1 MNLALAIPHATRS
14 LDNTSLDSG
23 YFDGG
28 LSALRPQSNPVLH
41 QLRSQYPTGCLSADL
56 VQIHQDQF
64 VVRAVVQVDNV
75 TLVTALA
82 SASTIE
88 VAEDR
93 ARTRVLEALGINSA
107 NASSSISSTLPIA
120 PPIVPEVASSESEP
134 TIESDTEEVADE
146 KVVSPKVETTSV
158 SKATKRKPKATPVV
172 DEMGVEKLATNL
184 LDTTIPEAVEVVNAP
199 EGLLEPIV
207 EISVQHLAPVVEL
220 VTEPIIESVNSTIVQ
235 AIVAPIVEPIV
246 ASILEPLV
254 EPIVELTTAPVVEP
268 IVEPIL
274 TTPVLTPI
282 VPVSVQAAVETAPE
296 PEELESVEMSFEV
309 EEVYEYTYEGE
320 EIPLEPTDAMTSDLS
335 QTIEVAPTSVVVPAA
350 PLDYGLDLSDAI
362 AQIGMEIDRIGWT
375 KKQGSA
381 YLQQTYGKRTRAE
394 LTETELFGF
403 LNYLKSMP
411 AKLQP
416 QLSQLPF

>member
-23 YFDGG
+23 SLDDR
-28 LSALRPQSNPVLH
+28 LSALRPKFNPVLQ
-41 QLRSQYPTGCLSADL
+41 QLRSLYPTGCLLADL

-64 VVRAVVQVDNV
+64 VVRAVVQVDNMA
-75 TLVTALA
+75 LVTALA

-93 ARTRVLEALGINSA
+93 ARTRVLEALGVNGASG
-107 NASSSISSTLPIA
+107 SSSISSTLPIA
-120 PPIVPEVASSESEP
+120 SPIVSESASSKSELA
-134 TIESDTEEVADE
+134 IELDAEEVADE
-146 KVVSPKVETTSV
+146 KGGSLKVETTSV
-158 SKATKRKPKATPVV
+158 SKATKRKPKATPAVAEAV
-172 DEMGVEKLATNL
+172 VEKLAVNL
-184 LDTTIPEAVEVVNAP
+184 FDTTIPEVVEPEAVAIVNGP
-199 EGLLEPIV
+199 EFSLEPIV
-207 EISVQHLAPVVEL
+207 E
-220 VTEPIIESVNSTIVQ
+220 TPIQ
-235 AIVAPIVEPIV
+235 PVAPAIKLGVEPID
-246 ASILEPLV
+246 
-254 EPIVELTTAPVVEP
+254 ELVVEP
-268 IVEPIL
+268 IVEAVVEPTIA
-274 TTPVLTPI
+274 PGVKAI
-282 VPVSVQAAVETAPE
+282 APVSVQAAVEMATE

-320 EIPLEPTDAMTSDLS
+320 EIPLEPTAATTLGRSETL
-335 QTIEVAPTSVVVPAA
+335 EVAPAPVVPAA
-350 PLDYGLDLSDAI
+350 PIDYGLDLSDAI

-416 QLSQLPF
+416 QLSQIPF

>member
-14 LDNTSLDSG
+14 LDNASLDSG
-23 YFDGG
+23 SLDDR
-28 LSALRPQSNPVLH
+28 LSALRPKSNPVLQ

-64 VVRAVVQVDNV
+64 VVRAVVQVDNMA
-75 TLVTALA
+75 LVTALA

-93 ARTRVLEALGINSA
+93 ARTRVLEALGLNSA
-107 NASSSISSTLPIA
+107 IGGSSISPTLPIA
-120 PPIVPEVASSESEP
+120 SPIVPEVASSESEP
-134 TIESDTEEVADE
+134 TIESDAEEVAEE

-158 SKATKRKPKATPVV
+158 SKATKRKPKATPVMAEAV
-172 DEMGVEKLATNL
+172 AEKLEVNLFDTAT
-184 LDTTIPEAVEVVNAP
+184 PKAVESEAIEIVSPP
-199 EGLLEPIV
+199 EFSLEPIA
-207 EISVQHLAPVVEL
+207 ETTIQPVGPHVEL
-220 VTEPIIESVNSTIVQ
+220 
-235 AIVAPIVEPIV
+235 
-246 ASILEPLV
+246 
-254 EPIVELTTAPVVEP
+254 VVEP
-268 IVEPIL
+268 IVEPVIEAGIE
-274 TTPVLTPI
+274 PI
-282 VPVSVQAAVETAPE
+282 VQTVVEPTIAPIVEPIAPMSVQAAVEMATE

-320 EIPLEPTDAMTSDLS
+320 EIPLEPTAVTTSGRS
-335 QTIEVAPTSVVVPAA
+335 ETIEVAPTPVVVPTA
-350 PLDYGLDLSDAI
+350 PIDYGLDLSDAI

-416 QLSQLPF
+416 QLSQIPF

>member
-14 LDNTSLDSG
+14 IDSNALDSG
-23 YFDGG
+23 SASLDDR
-28 LSALRPQSNPVLH
+28 LSALRPKPNPILQ

-75 TLVTALA
+75 ALVTALA

-93 ARTRVLEALGINSA
+93 ARARVLEALGLNSMSVSA
-107 NASSSISSTLPIA
+107 ISATLPLGS
-120 PPIVPEVASSESEP
+120 PVLPTGSEVTGSEP
-134 TIESDTEEVADE
+134 TIVLASEETAAV
-146 KVVSPKVETTSV
+146 KVETTPM
-158 SKATKRKPKATPVV
+158 SKATKRKSKAAPAVTEAIAEEPAV
-172 DEMGVEKLATNL
+172 NL
-184 LDTTIPEAVEVVNAP
+184 FDTAIPEAVQVATPSELAI
-199 EGLLEPIV
+199 EPIV
-207 EISVQHLAPVVEL
+207 E
-220 VTEPIIESVNSTIVQ
+220 TIIE
-235 AIVAPIVEPIV
+235 PIVEPIV
-246 ASILEPLV
+246 EAI
-254 EPIVELTTAPVVEP
+254 VEP
-268 IVEPIL
+268 IVEPVIEPIIAL
-274 TTPVLTPI
+274 VVEPIAMQVAEAIVEPIAEVIIEPIIKAVTEPAAIEAVLPI
-282 VPVSVQAAVETAPE
+282 
-296 PEELESVEMSFEV
+296 PEESESVEISFEN

-320 EIPLEPTDAMTSDLS
+320 EIPLEPVAA
-335 QTIEVAPTSVVVPAA
+335 IEVAPTPVVVVPAA
-350 PLDYGLDLSDAI
+350 PIDYGLDLSDAI

-416 QLSQLPF
+416 ELSQIPF

>member
-14 LDNTSLDSG
+14 VDNTSLDSG
-23 YFDGG
+23 SLDDR
-28 LSALRPQSNPVLH
+28 LSALRLKSNPVLQ

-75 TLVTALA
+75 ALVTALA

-93 ARTRVLEALGINSA
+93 ARTRVLEALGLNSA

-120 PPIVPEVASSESEP
+120 PPIVSEVASSESEP
-134 TIESDTEEVADE
+134 TIESDAEEVADE
-146 KVVSPKVETTSV
+146 KVVSPKVETTPV
-158 SKATKRKPKATPVV
+158 SKATKRKSKAAPVLPEV
-172 DEMGVEKLATNL
+172 VVEEVAVNL
-184 LDTTIPEAVEVVNAP
+184 FDTAIPETVEIVKAP
-199 EGLLEPIV
+199 ESILEPIAETPIQPV
-207 EISVQHLAPVVEL
+207 TPVVEL
-220 VTEPIIESVNSTIVQ
+220 LVEP
-235 AIVAPIVEPIV
+235 IVAPIVE
-246 ASILEPLV
+246 A
-254 EPIVELTTAPVVEP
+254 VVEP
-268 IVEPIL
+268 IIVPVVETIVQPVSPS
-274 TTPVLTPI
+274 PVLTPI
-282 VPVSVQAAVETAPE
+282 VPVSVQATVEMATA

-320 EIPLEPTDAMTSDLS
+320 EIPLEPIAA
-335 QTIEVAPTSVVVPAA
+335 IEVAPTPVVMPAA
-350 PLDYGLDLSDAI
+350 PIDYGLDLSDAI

-403 LNYLKSMP
+403 LSYLKSMP

-416 QLSQLPF
+416 ELSQIPF

>member
-14 LDNTSLDSG
+14 TNTASLESGSLD
-23 YFDGG
+23 DR
-28 LSALRPQSNPVLH
+28 LSALRPKLNPVLQ

-75 TLVTALA
+75 ALVTALA

-93 ARTRVLEALGINSA
+93 ARTRVLEALGLNSTI
-107 NASSSISSTLPIA
+107 ISATLPIGN
-120 PPIVPEVASSESEP
+120 PIVGTMDTLPESPTALVSEEG
-134 TIESDTEEVADE
+134 ADE
-146 KVVSPKVETTSV
+146 SLVAPKVETTPV
-158 SKATKRKPKATPVV
+158 SKATKRKSKAAPAIPEGVV
-172 DEMGVEKLATNL
+172 EEVAVSLV
-184 LDTTIPEAVEVVNAP
+184 DTTIPDAVEMVKAP
-199 EGLLEPIV
+199 ESSLEPSAETSTQAVAPVIEPIV
-207 EISVQHLAPVVEL
+207 EA
-220 VTEPIIESVNSTIVQ
+220 
-235 AIVAPIVEPIV
+235 IVEPV
-246 ASILEPLV
+246 LP
-254 EPIVELTTAPVVEP
+254 APV
-268 IVEPIL
+268 L
-274 TTPVLTPI
+274 SPI
-282 VPVSVQAAVETAPE
+282 VPVSVQAAVEMATE
-296 PEELESVEMSFEV
+296 PEELESVEISLDV

-320 EIPLEPTDAMTSDLS
+320 EIALEPIAS
-335 QTIEVAPTSVVVPAA
+335 IEVAPKPVVVPAA
-350 PLDYGLDLSDAI
+350 PIDYGLDLSDAI

-403 LNYLKSMP
+403 LSYLKSMP

-416 QLSQLPF
+416 ELSQIPF

>member
-14 LDNTSLDSG
+14 IDSNSLDSG
-23 YFDGG
+23 SASLDDR
-28 LSALRPQSNPVLH
+28 LSALRPKPNPILQ

-75 TLVTALA
+75 PLVTALA

-93 ARTRVLEALGINSA
+93 ARARVLEALGLNSL
-107 NASSSISSTLPIA
+107 SSTGVSSISATLPIGSHVLPTVSDVTGTE
-120 PPIVPEVASSESEP
+120 PPIGLG
-134 TIESDTEEVADE
+134 ADE
-146 KVVSPKVETTSV
+146 TAAAKVETTPM
-158 SKATKRKPKATPVV
+158 SKATKRKSKAAPAAVTEAIIEAVTEEPAV
-172 DEMGVEKLATNL
+172 DLF
-184 LDTTIPEAVEVVNAP
+184 DTSIPEVVQIAKP
-199 EGLLEPIV
+199 SEFVLEPIV
-207 EISVQHLAPVVEL
+207 LEPIAEISQVEPVVETIIEPI
-220 VTEPIIESVNSTIVQ
+220 VMPVAETIVEPIAEPIIEV
-235 AIVAPIVEPIV
+235 
-246 ASILEPLV
+246 
-254 EPIVELTTAPVVEP
+254 VVESAAIESVSP
-268 IVEPIL
+268 I
-274 TTPVLTPI
+274 
-282 VPVSVQAAVETAPE
+282 Q
-296 PEELESVEMSFEV
+296 EEVESVEISFEN

-320 EIPLEPTDAMTSDLS
+320 EIPIEPIAA
-335 QTIEVAPTSVVVPAA
+335 IEVAPIPVVVPAA
-350 PLDYGLDLSDAI
+350 PIDYGLDLSDAI

-416 QLSQLPF
+416 ELSQIPF

>member
-23 YFDGG
+23 SLDDR
-28 LSALRPQSNPVLH
+28 LSALRPKFNPVLQ
-41 QLRSQYPTGCLSADL
+41 QLRSLYPTGCLLADL

-64 VVRAVVQVDNV
+64 VVRAVVQVDTM

-93 ARTRVLEALGINSA
+93 ARTRVLEALGVNSTSG
-107 NASSSISSTLPIA
+107 SSSLSSSLPIA
-120 PPIVPEVASSESEP
+120 SPIVSEGASSESEP
-134 TIESDTEEVADE
+134 TIELDAEEMADE
-146 KVVSPKVETTSV
+146 KGGSPKVETTSV
-158 SKATKRKPKATPVV
+158 SKATKRKPKATPAVAEAV
-172 DEMGVEKLATNL
+172 VEKLAVNL
-184 LDTTIPEAVEVVNAP
+184 FDTTIPEVIEPEAVTIVNGP
-199 EGLLEPIV
+199 EFSLEPIAESPIPPV
-207 EISVQHLAPVVEL
+207 APVVE
-220 VTEPIIESVNSTIVQ
+220 
-235 AIVAPIVEPIV
+235 AIVEPIV
-246 ASILEPLV
+246 EAAV
-254 EPIVELTTAPVVEP
+254 EPTIAPVIEA
-268 IVEPIL
+268 IA
-274 TTPVLTPI
+274 
-282 VPVSVQAAVETAPE
+282 PVSVQAAVEMATE

-320 EIPLEPTDAMTSDLS
+320 EIPLEATTPTLGRSE
-335 QTIEVAPTSVVVPAA
+335 TIEVAPLPVVVPAA
-350 PLDYGLDLSDAI
+350 PIDYGLDLSDAI

-403 LNYLKSMP
+403 LSYLKSMP

-416 QLSQLPF
+416 QLSQIPF